1 MQDDDALFGGSAEAP
16 GRRDNASGA
25 NAEPARE
32 DPLRPLMERARAGDR
47 AATRPL
53 LQALI
58 PLVHR
63 VVRGVL
69 GSQHPDVDDTCQT
82 ALVAVHQAVT
92 AFRGDCKVTHYA
104 ARIASHVAMRQRK
117 KRHAL
122 RAREDAEQPVD
133 ALHAAPETADAL
145 PEVWR
150 SLLLE
155 LPENQAETV
164 ILRVVLECSLEE
176 TAEATG
182 VPVNTVRSRVR
193 LAREALRARIERDP
207 RYRHLREEGDAP

>member
-1 MQDDDALFGGSAEAP
+1 MMQDDDAMFGGAAP
-16 GRRDNASGA
+16 
-25 NAEPARE
+25 PARE
-32 DPLRPLMERARAGDR
+32 DPLRPLLDRVRAGER

-53 LQALI
+53 LQGLM

-69 GSQHPDVDDTCQT
+69 GAQHPDVDDTCQ
-82 ALVAVHQAVT
+82 ASLIAVHQSLG
-92 AFRGDCKVTHYA
+92 AFRGDCKVSHYA

-117 KRHAL
+117 RRSQL
-122 RAREDAEQPVD
+122 RAREVAEPDAPTGD
-133 ALHAAPETADAL
+133 AASDRPLDDADAL

-150 SLLLE
+150 ALLLE
-155 LPENQAETV
+155 LPENQAETM
-164 ILRVVLECSLEE
+164 ILRVVLEYSLEE